1 MRRMLNQAT
10 CHYEIFDTWLTNYRR
25 DRTRYVDLREIVTS
39 TSTSIQS
46 QYLRDCI
53 SLNLLNTEDVD
64 REAMRAAFIVT
75 GVWVGTAGQ
84 LNGYLEGES
93 WLSNSPWVLA
103 AARNDVIFRRIYA
116 FDATV
121 RNIKIVGV
129 KNAAS

>member
-1 MRRMLNQAT
+1 
-10 CHYEIFDTWLTNYRR
+10 
-25 DRTRYVDLREIVTS
+25 
-39 TSTSIQS
+39 
-46 QYLRDCI
+46 
-53 SLNLLNTEDVD
+53 
-64 REAMRAAFIVT
+64 MRAAFIVT